1 VGLAADLAF
10 ETDADGR
17 FVFIMPEQALGWP
30 IGMLLGQPSEVLLG
44 DDGATSAFNP
54 FRPTAEVRRRRAW
67 LRRYDGSLATMAL
80 SVAPLHDAAGGILGA
95 RGIGIDL
102 TDDDAQSS
110 QIASRL
116 RRGEVLDHILSRVGQ
131 EATAEQM
138 MDAALWAMI
147 HTLGAAGAA
156 VVAPGAEGM
165 PTRILHQR
173 GPGASAILAT
183 ADRLLATQD
192 GAAAEA
198 AGPDGRP
205 VLAVRCHTRFGTN
218 AGLVIWRAATVRP
231 WDRDDAMIA
240 GSAAGIVRM
249 ILEYEA
255 VQEEMA
261 HQARTD
267 PLTGLLNRRAFLEE
281 MQRQTARLD
290 REAAPGTMMYIDLDG
305 FKAVNDS
312 LGHAVGDAMLIRL
325 SDMLRRLVRPSDL
338 VARLGGD
345 EFAVWLSGVDQMTA
359 AERADNLCKTAPVEL
374 GAVAPEAFA
383 SLGLS
388 IGVAMRKPGSQES
401 VEALVRRADMAM
413 YGVKRAGRNHWRVAT
428 EGDA

>member
-1 VGLAADLAF
+1 
-10 ETDADGR
+10 
-17 FVFIMPEQALGWP
+17 
-30 IGMLLGQPSEVLLG
+30 
-44 DDGATSAFNP
+44 
-54 FRPTAEVRRRRAW
+54 
-67 LRRYDGSLATMAL
+67 
-80 SVAPLHDAAGGILGA
+80 
-95 RGIGIDL
+95 
-102 TDDDAQSS
+102 
-110 QIASRL
+110 
-116 RRGEVLDHILSRVGQ
+116 
-131 EATAEQM
+131 
-138 MDAALWAMI
+138 
-147 HTLGAAGAA
+147 
-156 VVAPGAEGM
+156 
-165 PTRILHQR
+165 
-173 GPGASAILAT
+173 
-183 ADRLLATQD
+183 
-192 GAAAEA
+192 
-198 AGPDGRP
+198 
-205 VLAVRCHTRFGTN
+205 
-218 AGLVIWRAATVRP
+218 
-231 WDRDDAMIA
+231 MIA